1 MDWIVYI
8 LECGDG
14 SLYTG
19 ITNRLGERLAAHN
32 NGTGAK
38 YTRGRAP
45 LRLAYR
51 EHMPDRSSASQ
62 REYQIKQ
69 MSRAAKLALISKGG
83 KA

>member
-19 ITNRLGERLAAHN
+19 ITNRLDERLAAHR

-38 YTRGRAP
+38 YTRGRGP
-45 LRLAYR
+45 LRLVFR
-51 EHMPDRSSASQ
+51 ETCQDRSAASQ
-62 REYQIKQ
+62 REHHIKTLG
-69 MSRAAKLALISKGG
+69 RAAKLALITQQNPR
-83 KA
+83 